1 MKRVSAKRK
10 LTHILRELSEHLPYS
25 AFGVIVALM
34 ILGVLNYFTVIL
46 KAQGVLPQAS
56 EDLFHIFHPIHMLLS
71 ATATTAMFW
80 KHERK
85 VIKAFVVGFLG
96 AVVVCGL
103 SDILLPF
110 LGGTLL
116 GVKMKLHIC
125 ILVHPQIVIPFTLV
139 GILIGYLV
147 PRAIE
152 KSTQYSH
159 SMHVLVS
166 SMASVLYLI
175 AFGLTNWVHVVGA
188 VFIITLVAIVIPCC
202 LSDIVFPLAFV
213 EEIEAEG
220 R

>member
-1 MKRVSAKRK
+1 MENISARRK
-10 LTHILRELSEHLPYS
+10 LVHIFQELSEHLPYS
-25 AFGVIVALM
+25 AFGVIISLM
-34 ILGVLNYFTVIL
+34 ILGILNYFAVAF
-46 KAQGVLPQAS
+46 KAQGTLPQAS
-56 EDLFHIFHPIHMLLS
+56 ENLFHIFHPIHMLLS
-71 ATATTAMFW
+71 ATTTTAMFW

-125 ILVHPQIVIPFTLV
+125 ILVHPQIVVPFTLV

-147 PRAIE
+147 PEAIE

-175 AFGLTNWVHVVGA
+175 TFGLTNWIHVVGA
-188 VFIITLVAIVIPCC
+188 VFIITLVAVVLPCC
-202 LSDIVFPLAFV
+202 LSDIVFPLTFV
-213 EEIEAEG
+213 EEIE